1 MRRDTAIRIVLI
13 TGILTGALLG
23 QTVSKVGTSAANF
36 LKIPVDAFGTAR
48 GEAVVTGFDNPATL
62 FYNPSTMALID
73 EPTAHF
79 SYVNWYEGITLNQ
92 AAMVFPVPFGGVFGL
107 NVTSLSSGQME
118 ITTELDQDGT
128 GDFFEVGA
136 LQFGLA
142 FARSLT
148 DRFMIGA
155 NAKVLRETIYNTN
168 AQGFA
173 LDVGGRY
180 VTPWPGL
187 VLGFSINNFGTKMQM
202 AGDDLLATVDPDPLN
217 SGNNDI
223 INAYYATDRFDI
235 PLRMVIG
242 AGWQVLDTQFLNLLV
257 EVDGVYPSDNY
268 EWMNVGAHAG
278 ILNNLLYVSAG
289 MNHIF
294 LPENDP
300 QVSLGGGLSTR
311 IFGGVIMQLDYAVQ
325 SHTFFTYN
333 EHFSISLRY
342 I

>member
-1 MRRDTAIRIVLI
+1 MKKDTAIRIFLI
-13 TGILTGALLG
+13 LGILSSYLFG

-36 LKIPVDAFGTAR
+36 LKIPIDAVATSR
-48 GEAVVTGFDNPATL
+48 GEAVVTGFNNPATL
-62 FYNPSTMALID
+62 YYNPSTLALIT

-79 SYVNWYEGITLNQ
+79 SYVDWYEGISLNQ
-92 AAMVFPVPFGGVFGL
+92 AAMVIPVPIGGVIGL
-107 NVTSLSSGQME
+107 NVISLSSGQME

-128 GDFFEVGA
+128 GDFFEVSDIQ
-136 LQFGLA
+136 LGLA

-155 NAKVLRETIYNTN
+155 NAKVFRETIYNTH
-168 AQGFA
+168 AQGFG

-202 AGDDLLATVDPDPLN
+202 TGDDLLTTVDPDPLN

-223 INAYYATDRFDI
+223 INAYYSTDRFDI
-235 PLRMVIG
+235 PLRMIIG
-242 AGWQVLDTQFLNLLV
+242 AGWQVIDSQVLSLHV
-257 EVDGVYPSDNY
+257 EADGVYPSDNY
-268 EWMNVGAHAG
+268 EWVNIGAHLG
-278 ILNNLLYVSAG
+278 VMNDLLYLSAG
-289 MNHIF
+289 RSHMF

-300 QVSLGGGLSTR
+300 QNSLGGGLSTR
-311 IFGGVIMQLDYAVQ
+311 IFGGVMMQIDYAVQ
-325 SHTFFTYN
+325 SHAYFNYN

-342 I
+342 R